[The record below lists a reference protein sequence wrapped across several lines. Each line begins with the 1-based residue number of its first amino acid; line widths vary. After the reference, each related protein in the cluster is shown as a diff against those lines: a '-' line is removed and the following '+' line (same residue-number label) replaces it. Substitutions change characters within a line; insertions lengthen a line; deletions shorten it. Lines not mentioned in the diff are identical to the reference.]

1 MPMTF
6 QIPESAF
13 APFYDTPVAF
23 HGERAAARPVDL
35 TVDVMIT
42 EDVPE
47 LASDAIAPTAA
58 RVFDILSPASSWRDD
73 TPPQIGE
80 WVRYEIPGETLWL
93 KVDTVKRMPDGD
105 FSLTATWKPG
115 RKPSW

>member
-1 MPMTF
+1 MPTF
-6 QIPESAF
+6 HIPESAF

-35 TVDVMIT
+35 TVGVMIT

-47 LASDAIAPTAA
+47 LASDAIAPTAT
-58 RVFDILSPASSWRDD
+58 RVFDILFPASSWRDD